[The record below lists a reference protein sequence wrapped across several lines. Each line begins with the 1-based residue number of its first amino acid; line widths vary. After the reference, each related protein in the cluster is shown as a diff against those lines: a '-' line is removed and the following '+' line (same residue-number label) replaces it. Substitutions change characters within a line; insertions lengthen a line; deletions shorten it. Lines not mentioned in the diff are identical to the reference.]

1 MDIFCRHCGE
11 PWEHDTLH
19 EFGDYNRRA
28 KLFAKLGC
36 NALMDDGE
44 TTTPCR
50 MPVVDS
56 EIAQASAVLQDDSP
70 YPDDWLGAH
79 DLVAML
85 DYLGEE

>member
-1 MDIFCRHCGE
+1 MDIYCRHCGE
-11 PWEHDTLH
+11 PWELGTLH

-44 TTTPCR
+44 TTKPCR

-70 YPDDWLGAH
+70 FPDDWCGAG

-85 DYLGEE
+85 DYFGEA